1 MTYRTEFPGFDYP
14 LPSLEGFADQSWH
27 NDVCPKL
34 VREDGET
41 TITVWCDYADA
52 GLREGWGPRY
62 AITVIYAVDP
72 YQEPIEISATD
83 SWESVLAVLREKC
96 WLD

>member
-34 VREDGET
+34 VREDGDT
-41 TITVWCDYADA
+41 VITVWCDYADPDRRELM
-52 GLREGWGPRY
+52 GLRY
-62 AITVIYAVDP
+62 TVTVADGDHN
-72 YQEPIEISATD
+72 EDLTISETD
-83 SWESVLAVLREKC
+83 EWESVLIALRAGC